1 MPSLQNIKRRIR
13 SVRGIRQ
20 ITKAQQLVAASK
32 LRRVQVAA
40 LAPHEYTKAADELL
54 KRLSGVPEVRRFP
67 LFQVRKPKHSLVIV
81 VAGDRGMAGAYN
93 SNILRAM
100 GKHIS
105 EAGLPAKVITIGR
118 RASVHVSHLSDV
130 DHIASYDASASGVD
144 VTVAQPVTEETIDL
158 FLANEIDVAHVVYTS
173 FVSTVKQEVTVAQLL
188 PIEKPEETAKS
199 TVTDFE
205 PEAEDLIGVTARR
218 VIEARILQAI
228 LDARASEEAAR
239 MLAMMNATDNAG
251 DLIDD
256 LTLAYNNARQA
267 NITQELAE
275 ISGGAEAITA

>member
-1 MPSLQNIKRRIR
+1 MASLQNIKRRIK

-40 LAPHEYTKAADELL
+40 LAPHEYTRAADELL
-54 KRLSGVPEVRRFP
+54 KRLSGVPEVRKFP
-67 LFQVRKPKHSLVIV
+67 LFAVRKPKNALVIV

-93 SNILRAM
+93 SNIFRAFQ
-100 GKHIS
+100 KHIG
-105 EAGLPAKVITIGR
+105 ELGVPAKVITIGR
-118 RASVHVSHLSDV
+118 RASVFASHLADV
-130 DHIASYDASASGVD
+130 EHLGSYDVNSAGLD
-144 VTVAQPVTEETIDL
+144 VTVAQPITQETVDL
-158 FLANEIDVAHVVYTS
+158 FTKREIDVAHIIYTS
-173 FVSTVKQEVTVAQLL
+173 FVSTVKQEVTVTQLL
-188 PIEKPEETAKS
+188 PIERTETTKN

-205 PEAEDLIGVTARR
+205 PEVEDLIHFAARR
-218 VIEARILQAI
+218 VIEARILQAV
-228 LDARASEEAAR
+228 LDGRASEEAAR

-251 DLIDD
+251 DLIND

-275 ISGGAEAITA
+275 ISAGAEAITA

>member
-1 MPSLQNIKRRIR
+1 MASLQNIKRRIK

-54 KRLSGVPEVRRFP
+54 KRLSGVPEVRKFP
-67 LFQVRKPKHSLVIV
+67 LFAVRKPKNALVIV

-93 SNILRAM
+93 SNIFRAFQ
-100 GKHIS
+100 KHIG
-105 EAGLPAKVITIGR
+105 ELGVPAKVITIGR
-118 RASVHVSHLSDV
+118 RASVFASHLADV
-130 DHIASYDASASGVD
+130 EHLGSYDVNSAGLD
-144 VTVAQPVTEETIDL
+144 VTVAQPITQETVDL
-158 FLANEIDVAHVVYTS
+158 FTKREIDVAHIIYTS
-173 FVSTVKQEVTVAQLL
+173 FVSTVKQEVTVTQLL
-188 PIEKPEETAKS
+188 PIERTETTKN

-205 PEAEDLIGVTARR
+205 PEVEDLIHFAARR
-218 VIEARILQAI
+218 VIEARILQAV
-228 LDARASEEAAR
+228 LDGRASEEAAR

-251 DLIDD
+251 DLIND

-275 ISGGAEAITA
+275 ISAGAEAITA

>member
-1 MPSLQNIKRRIR
+1 MPSLQNINRRIK

-32 LRRVQVAA
+32 LRKVQVAA
-40 LAPHEYTKAADELL
+40 VAPHDYTKAADELL
-54 KRLSGVPEVRRFP
+54 KRLSGVPEVRKFP
-67 LFQVRKPKHSLVIV
+67 LFATRKPKNSLVIV

-100 GKHIS
+100 ARHILDL
-105 EAGLPAKVITIGR
+105 GLPAKAITIGR
-118 RASVHVSHLSDV
+118 RASVHTSHLSDV
-130 DHIASYDASASGVD
+130 DHLASYEVNSPGID
-144 VTVAQPVTEETIDL
+144 VTVAQPVTQEIIDL
-158 FLANEIDVAHVVYTS
+158 FLKKEIDVAHIIYTS
-173 FVSTVKQEVTVAQLL
+173 FVSTVKQEVTVTQLL
-188 PIEKPEETAKS
+188 PIEKSETTKS
-199 TVTDFE
+199 TVSDFE
-205 PEAEDLIGVTARR
+205 PEVEDLIGVAARR
-218 VIEARILQAI
+218 VIEAKVLQAI
-228 LDARASEEAAR
+228 LDGRASEEAAR

-251 DLIDD
+251 DLITD

>member
-1 MPSLQNIKRRIR
+1 MASLQNIKRRIK

-54 KRLSGVPEVRRFP
+54 KRLSGVPEVRKFP
-67 LFQVRKPKHSLVIV
+67 LFAIRKPKHALVIV

-93 SNILRAM
+93 SNIFRAFQ
-100 GKHIS
+100 KHIG
-105 EAGLPAKVITIGR
+105 ELGVPAKVITVGR
-118 RASVHVSHLSDV
+118 RASVFASHLADV
-130 DHIASYDASASGVD
+130 EHLGSYDAGSQGLD
-144 VTVAQPVTEETIDL
+144 VTVAQPITHETVDL
-158 FLANEIDVAHVVYTS
+158 FIKHEIDVAHVIYTS
-173 FVSTVKQEVTVAQLL
+173 FVSTVKQEVTVTQLL
-188 PIEKPEETAKS
+188 PIERTETTN

-205 PEAEDLIGVTARR
+205 PEVEDLIQFAARR
-218 VIEARILQAI
+218 VIEARILQAV

-251 DLIDD
+251 DLIND
-256 LTLAYNNARQA
+256 LTLEYNNARQA

-275 ISGGAEAITA
+275 ISAGAEAITA

>member
-40 LAPHEYTKAADELL
+40 LAPHEYTRAADELL
-54 KRLSGVPEVRRFP
+54 KRLSGVPEVRKFP
-67 LFQVRKPKHSLVIV
+67 LFAVRKPKRALVIV

-93 SNILRAM
+93 SNIFRAFQ
-100 GKHIS
+100 KHHG
-105 EAGLPAKVITIGR
+105 ELGVPARVITVGR
-118 RASVHVSHLSDV
+118 RASVFASHLADV
-130 DHIASYDASASGVD
+130 EHIGSYDVSSAGLD
-144 VTVAQPVTEETIDL
+144 VTVAQPITHETVDL
-158 FLANEIDVAHVVYTS
+158 FIKHEIDVAHVIFTS
-173 FVSTVKQEVTVAQLL
+173 FVSTVKQEVTVTQLL
-188 PIEKPEETAKS
+188 PIERPETKN

-205 PEAEDLIGVTARR
+205 PEVEDLIHVAARR
-218 VIEARILQAI
+218 VIEARILQAV

-251 DLIDD
+251 DLIND

-275 ISGGAEAITA
+275 ISAGAEAITA